1 MGATARRLYAL
12 AKGDIK
18 GRNAAKPA
26 RVHISL
32 GHGERLLYLWSGDDS
47 LGFSCLREAQK
58 EEGEEKHDSPSKA
71 SDKENLFQLSSCE
84 GSAASCSPPG
94 VCFFA

>member
-1 MGATARRLYAL
+1 MGATARRLYVL

-32 GHGERLLYLWSGDDS
+32 GHGERLLYLRSGGDS
-47 LGFSCLREAQK
+47 LGCQHA
-58 EEGEEKHDSPSKA
+58 GEPFHHGKVVH
-71 SDKENLFQLSSCE
+71 
-84 GSAASCSPPG
+84 G
-94 VCFFA
+94 